1 MRTVR
6 PLPMVGGMLETVVRA
21 LSKSD
26 LFAALRPDQ
35 LRKVA
40 QRGQLLQAARGE
52 LILKEGDPS
61 GAFFLVLSGSVTV
74 SADGEDVSEL
84 RPTDVIGEMGVLLGK
99 PRTASVTADGPMVVL
114 KFDASVFDAM
124 FERIPGFGMG
134 ICRALANRLEE
145 TTGRQRF
152 T

>member
-1 MRTVR
+1 
-6 PLPMVGGMLETVVRA
+6 MLETVVRA
-21 LSKSD
+21 LGKSD

-40 QRGQLLQAARGE
+40 QRGQLLQMSEGE

-61 GAFFLVLSGSVTV
+61 GAFFLILSGSARVHAKDTEVT
-74 SADGEDVSEL
+74 EL
-84 RPTDVIGEMGVLLGK
+84 GSSDVIGEMGVLLGK
-99 PRTASVTADGPMVVL
+99 PRSASVTASGPMVVL
-114 KFDASVFDAM
+114 KYDAVVFDAM

-134 ICRALANRLEE
+134 ICRALAGRLES
-145 TTGRQRF
+145 TTHKHV